1 MSIIVNISSR
11 GRCFLSLT
19 VKTEK
24 KNKVRGKDYSIA
36 TITLSSIHLLVNLKR
51 ATLIAKKPFLILL
64 IKTENMKTAN
74 LTKDNEKKKHSIR
87 HFKNEKTLC

>member
-1 MSIIVNISSR
+1 MGIIVNISSR
-11 GRCFLSLT
+11 GRCDLSLT

-51 ATLIAKKPFLILL
+51 ATLIAKKTLFNFINQNR
-64 IKTENMKTAN
+64 KHENCKLN
-74 LTKDNEKKKHSIR
+74 RQRRKKHSIR
-87 HFKNEKTLC
+87 HLKNKKTLS